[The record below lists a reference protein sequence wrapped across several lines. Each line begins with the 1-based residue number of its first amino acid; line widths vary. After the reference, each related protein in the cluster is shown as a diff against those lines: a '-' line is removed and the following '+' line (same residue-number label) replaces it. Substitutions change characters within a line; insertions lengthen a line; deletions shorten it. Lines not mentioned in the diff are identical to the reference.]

1 MMLFLCELQIEVIMR
16 VARDPGIITA
26 LIGGDDRKMCG
37 MPWLKYSAASI
48 KYSRWHELIAQGR
61 VMIAALVTTQFIRD
75 TASQYLK
82 PGTTFYNWEY
92 VSVQLVSNLT
102 FE

>member
-37 MPWLKYSAASI
+37 MPWLKYSAARI
-48 KYSRWHELIAQGR
+48 KYSR
-61 VMIAALVTTQFIRD
+61 
-75 TASQYLK
+75 S
-82 PGTTFYNWEY
+82 
-92 VSVQLVSNLT
+92 
-102 FE
+102 